1 MLQKTHRRPSALI
14 FDMDG
19 LMIDSERLYF
29 AAEREMAAQFGKEL
43 RDEQLWPLMGRK
55 PIESLRLLRGIL
67 GIDPPA
73 EELLEWRNRLML
85 AKMRRELG
93 AMPGLHEILEAFH
106 GRLKRAVATGAQRE
120 FLDIALDTLRI
131 RGYFAVLQTADGLE
145 RGKPDPEIYRLACS
159 RLGLPPAACIVLEDA
174 RNGVLAGRAAGC
186 PVVAVPND
194 YTRGQDF
201 SEADW
206 VEPDLFAAARR
217 IEKLLDARNGANQ

>member
-1 MLQKTHRRPSALI
+1 MLHQPHLHPSALI

-29 AAEREMAAQFGKEL
+29 AAEREMAAAYGKEI

-55 PIESLRLLRGIL
+55 PIESLRLLRELL
-67 GIDPPA
+67 GIETPP
-73 EELLEWRNRLML
+73 EELLAWRDRLML
-85 AKMRRELG
+85 EKMRRDLG
-93 AMPGLHEILEAFH
+93 AMPGLYEILDAFK
-106 GRLKRAVATGAQRE
+106 GRLKLAIATGAQRE

-131 RGYFAVLQTADGLE
+131 RGRFDVLQTADGLE
-145 RGKPDPEIYRLACS
+145 RGKPDPQIYLIACR
-159 RLGLPPAACIVLEDA
+159 RLGLPPRECVVLEDA
-174 RNGVLAGRAAGC
+174 RNGVLAGKAAGC
-186 PVVAVPND
+186 PVMAVPSD

-217 IEKLLDARNGANQ
+217 IEGLLI

>member
-1 MLQKTHRRPSALI
+1 MLQKPHSRPAALI

-29 AAEREMAAQFGKEL
+29 AAEREMAARYGREL

-67 GIDPPA
+67 GIDTPA

-85 AKMRRELG
+85 EKMRHELG
-93 AMPGLHEILEAFH
+93 AMPGLFEILESFH
-106 GRLKRAVATGAQRE
+106 GRLKLAVATGAQRE
-120 FLDIALDTLRI
+120 FLDIALDRLRI
-131 RGYFAVLQTADGLE
+131 RPCFDALQTADGLE
-145 RGKPDPEIYRLACS
+145 RGKPDPEIYALAC
-159 RLGLPPAACIVLEDA
+159 RGLGLPPAQCVVLEDA
-174 RNGVLAGRAAGC
+174 RNGVLAGKAAGC
-186 PVVAVPND
+186 PVIAVPND
-194 YTRGQDF
+194 FTRGQDF

-217 IEKLLDARNGANQ
+217 IEALLD

>member
-1 MLQKTHRRPSALI
+1 MLNQSLLRPSALI

-29 AAEREMAAQFGKEL
+29 AAEREMAAAYGREI

-55 PIESLRLLRGIL
+55 PIESLRLLREIL
-67 GIDPPA
+67 KIDTSP
-73 EELLEWRNRLML
+73 EELFAWRNRLMRE
-85 AKMRRELG
+85 KMHRDLG
-93 AMPGLHEILEAFH
+93 AMPGLIEILDAFH
-106 GRLKRAVATGAQRE
+106 GRLKLAVGTGAQQE

-131 RGYFAVLQTADGLE
+131 RPYFDVLQTADAVE
-145 RGKPDPEIYRLACS
+145 RGKPDPEIYLITCRRLA
-159 RLGLPPAACIVLEDA
+159 LPPMECVVLEDA
-174 RNGVLAGRAAGC
+174 RNGVLAGKAAGC
-186 PVVAVPND
+186 QVIAVPSD

-217 IEKLLDARNGANQ
+217 IEKLLE

>member
-1 MLQKTHRRPSALI
+1 MLHLSPLRLSALI

-29 AAEREMAAQFGKEL
+29 AAECEMAACYGKEI

-67 GIDPPA
+67 DIETPA
-73 EELLEWRNRLML
+73 EELLDWRNRLML
-85 AKMRRELG
+85 EKMGSDLG
-93 AMPGLHEILEAFH
+93 AMPGLIEILDAFH
-106 GRLKRAVATGAQRE
+106 GRLKLAVGTGAQKE

-131 RGYFAVLQTADGLE
+131 RRYFDVLQTADAVE
-145 RGKPDPEIYRLACS
+145 RGKPDPEIYLLTCR
-159 RLGLPPAACIVLEDA
+159 RLGLPPRECVVLEDA
-174 RNGVLAGRAAGC
+174 RNGVLAGKAAGC
-186 PVVAVPND
+186 PVIAVPSD

-201 SEADW
+201 SAADW

-217 IEKLLDARNGANQ
+217 IESLLA

>member
-1 MLQKTHRRPSALI
+1 MLHSKSSHPAALI

-29 AAEREMAAQFGKEL
+29 AAEREMAAAYGREL

-55 PIESLRLLRGIL
+55 PIESLRLLREIL
-67 GIDPPA
+67 AIETSP
-73 EELLEWRNRLML
+73 EELFAWRNRLML
-85 AKMRRELG
+85 EKMRHDLG
-93 AMPGLHEILEAFH
+93 AMPGLYEILDAFS
-106 GRLKRAVATGAQRE
+106 GRLKLAVGTGAQRE

-131 RGYFAVLQTADGLE
+131 RGYFDVLQTADGLE
-145 RGKPDPEIYRLACS
+145 RGKPDPEIYRIACQK
-159 RLGLPPAACIVLEDA
+159 LGLPPGRCVVLEDA

-186 PVVAVPND
+186 RVIAVPNE

-206 VEPDLFAAARR
+206 VEPDLFAAAKR
-217 IEKLLDARNGANQ
+217 IEGLLR

>member
-1 MLQKTHRRPSALI
+1 MLQSHRLCPSALI

-29 AAEREMAAQFGKEL
+29 AAEREMAAHYGREI

-67 GIDPPA
+67 GVEASA
-73 EELLEWRNRLML
+73 EELLEWRNRLMAEKL
-85 AKMRRELG
+85 GRDLG
-93 AMPGLHEILEAFH
+93 AMPGLVEILDAFR
-106 GRLKRAVATGAQRE
+106 GRLKLAVATGAQRE
-120 FLDIALDTLRI
+120 FLDIALDTLDI
-131 RGYFAVLQTADGLE
+131 RGYFDVLQTADTVE
-145 RGKPDPEIYRLACS
+145 RGKPDPEIYLLACR
-159 RLGLPPAACIVLEDA
+159 RLGLPPAACVVLEDA
-174 RNGVLAGRAAGC
+174 RNGVLAGHAAGC
-186 PVVAVPND
+186 PVIAVPND

-217 IEKLLDARNGANQ
+217 VESLLN

>member
-1 MLQKTHRRPSALI
+1 MPQLSHLIPQALI

-29 AAEREMAAQFGKEL
+29 AAEREMAAHFGREI

-67 GIDPPA
+67 GIETSP

-85 AKMRRELG
+85 EKMGRDLG
-93 AMPGLHEILEAFH
+93 AMPGLYEILNAFH
-106 GRLKRAVATGAQRE
+106 GRLKLAVATGAQRE
-120 FLDIALDTLRI
+120 FLDIALDTLRL
-131 RGYFAVLQTADGLE
+131 RKYFAVLQTADGLD
-145 RGKPDPEIYRLACS
+145 RGKPDPEIYRIACG
-159 RLGLPPAACIVLEDA
+159 RLGLAPGKCVVLEDA
-174 RNGVLAGRAAGC
+174 RNGVLAGKAAGC
-186 PVVAVPND
+186 RVIAVPND

-217 IEKLLDARNGANQ
+217 IEDLLD

>member
-1 MLQKTHRRPSALI
+1 MLHSKSSHPAALI

-29 AAEREMAAQFGKEL
+29 AAEREMAAAYGREL

-55 PIESLRLLRGIL
+55 PIESLRLLREIL
-67 GIDPPA
+67 AIETSP
-73 EELLEWRNRLML
+73 EELFAWRNRLML
-85 AKMRRELG
+85 EKMRHDLG
-93 AMPGLHEILEAFH
+93 AMPGLYEILDAFS
-106 GRLKRAVATGAQRE
+106 GRLKLAVGTGAQRE

-131 RGYFAVLQTADGLE
+131 RGYFDVLQTADGLE
-145 RGKPDPEIYRLACS
+145 RGKPDPEIYRIACQK
-159 RLGLPPAACIVLEDA
+159 LGLPPGRCVVLEDA

-186 PVVAVPND
+186 RVIAVPND

-206 VEPDLFAAARR
+206 VEPDLFAAAKR
-217 IEKLLDARNGANQ
+217 IEGLLR